1 MVRLCFLIFS
11 IFILNACSSV
21 SSCKTGI
28 INYKINT
35 SNVDNIIYK
44 DITFKEYTISL
55 IDTVIPGFKCKF
67 Y

>member
-1 MVRLCFLIFS
+1 MVRLCFLIFL
-11 IFILNACSSV
+11 IFILNACSSIPN
-21 SSCKTGI
+21 CKTGI
-28 INYKINT
+28 INYKINI
-35 SNVDNIIYK
+35 SNVDNIIYE